1 MVSLLDRSAYQ
12 RSTYQ
17 TLTKQILQFTTYE
30 TEKDDITFDIKAKG
44 QNDFKAP
51 DMEYTTSIFTANIQ
65 SNSYETRLNSAL
77 DVGSDMIY
85 RTYFLKFYNITN
97 CDP

>member
-1 MVSLLDRSAYQ
+1 MKL
-12 RSTYQ
+12 
-17 TLTKQILQFTTYE
+17 I
-30 TEKDDITFDIKAKG
+30 KDLITFDIKAKS

-85 RTYFLKFYNITN
+85 RT
-97 CDP
+97 